1 MSHIKKHDYTR
12 KYLFILS
19 YDYPELSVGEALA
32 TLKAEGVII
41 DSYIMINRCLI
52 VYTKSKTKYIILASK
67 RSAVIK
73 EVSIIHGIYS
83 TDIDFK
89 SMNLDLLRKFKTF
102 GVRVKKIQSKKNNYI
117 DKNKIERIIGDLI
130 LKYNPNSNVDL
141 KSPDLWIMIY
151 YLEGI
156 AMFSSLVSNSTK
168 KDFIERRPRKR
179 PVFVSSTLHPKIART
194 LVNLSQVKKG
204 DKIYDPFCGIGG
216 ILIEGGLL
224 EIDTIGSEISYTR
237 VIGAKKNLEWQS
249 ITNSELIL
257 ADSLLLPIKKVDA
270 VVTDIPYGRST
281 FTQGYSVSDIY
292 MKLLMICSEML
303 KINGFLVVLHP
314 KENIFHIPSNL
325 NLRIM
330 EEYEIPVHRSLT
342 RIITVYK
349 RVN

>member
-1 MSHIKKHDYTR
+1 MTKVALVHSVSPEI
-12 KYLFILS
+12 
-19 YDYPELSVGEALA
+19 YDE
-32 TLKAEGVII
+32 
-41 DSYIMINRCLI
+41 INMGTENF
-52 VYTKSKTKYIILASK
+52 V
-67 RSAVIK
+67 
-73 EVSIIHGIYS
+73 VSIFQNFFHRYPTAAELYS
-83 TDIDFK
+83 ASNMVDG
-89 SMNLDLLRKFKTF
+89 N
-102 GVRVKKIQSKKNNYI
+102 QSTIFNTN
-117 DKNKIERIIGDLI
+117 G
-130 LKYNPNSNVDL
+130 
-141 KSPDLWIMIY
+141 
-151 YLEGI
+151 
-156 AMFSSLVSNSTK
+156 SSK

-237 VIGAKKNLEWQS
+237 IIGAKKNLEWQR

-257 ADSLLLPIKKVDA
+257 TDSLLLPIRKVDA

-281 FTQGYSVSDIY
+281 FTQGYNVSEIY

-314 KENIFHIPSNL
+314 KENIFPIPSNL

-330 EEYEIPVHRSLT
+330 EKYEIPVHRSLT